1 MIRFQEERNRSLRTP
16 ILSPSRD
23 QTESVPMHPDD
34 YEAHLA
40 WITAKRFHELVLKES
55 FPEKSEYYRIIG

>member
-1 MIRFQEERNRSLRTP
+1 
-16 ILSPSRD
+16 
-23 QTESVPMHPDD
+23 MHPDD